1 MKFLKWLGFDP
12 EKHSVRTEILAGLT
26 TFLTMAYIL
35 AVNPNVFDALGG
47 EMSKANGAVFT
58 ATALAAII
66 GTLAMA
72 FIAKKPF
79 ALAPGMG
86 LNTFF
91 VYTVCIAM
99 GHSWQFALTAVF
111 IEGVV
116 FVILTLTN
124 VRRWIVDA
132 LPLSLKY
139 AVGAG
144 IGLIIAFLGFQNA
157 GIVGQGPTLVTLAF
171 KLPDGSFS
179 GTALLGIL
187 GLVVTGALVMK
198 GVRGGLLWGILAT
211 TALGLIPMYN
221 VMGADG
227 AVSRVALTSLNG
239 IVSVPPSIKNIA
251 FQFTWSE
258 LTDAKGVLDMIVV
271 LFTFLFLDIFDTMG
285 TVIGVSEK
293 AGYVDKEGNVD
304 GINECFMA
312 DSIGTIC
319 GAALGT
325 STTTTYVESAAGV
338 ADGGRTGL
346 TAFSTAIFFAIA
358 LLFAPLF
365 LAIPSA
371 ATAPALIVVGMMMM
385 TPVLKIN
392 WKDPVEALPAFIT
405 MVVMPF
411 SFSISDGILIG
422 MISYVALNAFC
433 GNLKDITP
441 TMWVLAILFV
451 LRYIFI

>member
-124 VRRWIVDA
+124 VRKWIVDA

-157 GIVGQGPTLVTLAF
+157 GIVGQGSTLVTLAF

-221 VMGADG
+221 VVGTDG

-239 IVSVPPSIKNIA
+239 IVSVPPSIKDIA

-325 STTTTYVESAAGV
+325 STTTTYVESAAG
-338 ADGGRTGL
+338 
-346 TAFSTAIFFAIA
+346 
-358 LLFAPLF
+358 FAPLF

-422 MISYVALNAFC
+422 LISYVLLNALC
-433 GNLKDITP
+433 GNIKSITP
-441 TMWVLAILFV
+441 TMWVLAALFV

>member
-1 MKFLKWLGFDP
+1 MEFLKWLGFDP

-58 ATALAAII
+58 ATALAAIL

-111 IEGVV
+111 IEGIV

-124 VRRWIVDA
+124 VRKWIVDA
-132 LPLSLKY
+132 LPLLLKY

-157 GIVGQGPTLVTLAF
+157 GIVGQDSTLVSLAF

-187 GLVVTGALVMK
+187 GVIVTGAMVMK
-198 GVRGGLLWGILAT
+198 GVRGGILWGILAT
-211 TALGLIPMYN
+211 TALGFIPIYN
-221 VMGADG
+221 VMGEDG
-227 AVSRVALTSLNG
+227 TVSRVALTSLSG
-239 IVSVPPSIKNIA
+239 IVSVPPSIENIA

-258 LTDAKGVLDMIVV
+258 LTSAKGILDMIVV
-271 LFTFLFLDIFDTMG
+271 LFTFIFLDIFDTMG

-338 ADGGRTGL
+338 
-346 TAFSTAIFFAIA
+346 FAIA

-371 ATAPALIVVGMMMM
+371 ATAPALIVVGMIMM

-392 WKDPVEALPAFIT
+392 WENPVEALPAFIT

>member
-1 MKFLKWLGFDP
+1 
-12 EKHSVRTEILAGLT
+12 
-26 TFLTMAYIL
+26 
-35 AVNPNVFDALGG
+35 
-47 EMSKANGAVFT
+47 
-58 ATALAAII
+58 
-66 GTLAMA
+66 
-72 FIAKKPF
+72 
-79 ALAPGMG
+79 
-86 LNTFF
+86 
-91 VYTVCIAM
+91 M

-124 VRRWIVDA
+124 VRKWIVDA

-187 GLVVTGALVMK
+187 GLVITGALVMK
-198 GVRGGLLWGILAT
+198 GVRGSILWGILAT

-221 VMGADG
+221 VVGADG

-239 IVSVPPSIKNIA
+239 IVSVPPSIENIA

-258 LTDAKGVLDMIVV
+258 LASAKGILDMIVV

-358 LLFAPLF
+358 LLFAPIF

-422 MISYVALNAFC
+422 LISYVLLNALC
-433 GNLKDITP
+433 GNIKSITP
-441 TMWVLAILFV
+441 TMWVLAALFV

>member
-1 MKFLKWLGFDP
+1 MIFLKWLGFDP
-12 EKHSVRTEILAGLT
+12 DKHSVRTEILAGLT

-58 ATALAAII
+58 ATALAAIL

-86 LNTFF
+86 VNTFF

-111 IEGVV
+111 LEGIV

-124 VRRWIVDA
+124 VRKWIVDA

-144 IGLIIAFLGFQNA
+144 IGLFIAFLGFQNA
-157 GIVGQGPTLVTLAF
+157 GIVGHGPSFVALGF
-171 KLPDGSFS
+171 KLPDDSFN

-187 GLVVTGALVMK
+187 GLIITGALVMK
-198 GVRGGLLWGILAT
+198 GVRGGILWGILAT
-211 TALGLIPMYN
+211 TALGFIPIYN
-221 VMGADG
+221 VVGDDG
-227 AVSRVALTSLNG
+227 TVSRVALTTLSD
-239 IVSVPPSIKNIA
+239 IVSIPPSIKDIA

-258 LTDAKGVLDMIVV
+258 LTSTKGILDILVV
-271 LFTFLFLDIFDTMG
+271 LFTFLFLDIFNTMG
-285 TVIGVSEK
+285 TIIGVSEK
-293 AGYVDKEGNVD
+293 AGYIDKEGNID

-312 DSIGTIC
+312 DSIGTVC

-325 STTTTYVESAAGV
+325 STTTTFVESAAGV

-346 TAFSTAIFFAIA
+346 TAFSTAAFFAIA

-365 LAIPSA
+365 LAIPAA

-385 TPVLKIN
+385 SPIAKIN
-392 WKDPVEALPAFIT
+392 WEDPVEALPAFIT
-405 MVVMPF
+405 MAVMPF
-411 SFSISDGILIG
+411 CFSISDGILIG
-422 MISYVALNAFC
+422 LISYVLLNACC
-433 GNLKDITP
+433 GRFKNITP
-441 TMWVLAILFV
+441 TMWVLAVLFI

>member
-1 MKFLKWLGFDP
+1 MTFLKWLGFDP

-58 ATALAAII
+58 ATALASIL

-72 FIAKKPF
+72 FIAKKPY

-86 LNTFF
+86 VNTFF

-111 IEGVV
+111 LEGIV

-124 VRRWIVDA
+124 VRKWIVDA
-132 LPLSLKY
+132 IPLSLKY

-144 IGLIIAFLGFQNA
+144 IGLFIAFLGFQNA
-157 GIVGQGPTLVTLAF
+157 GIVGHGPSFVSLGI
-171 KLPDGSFS
+171 KLPDGSFN

-187 GLVVTGALVMK
+187 GLIVTGGFVMK
-198 GVRGGLLWGILAT
+198 GTRGGILWGILAT
-211 TALGLIPMYN
+211 TALGLIPIYN
-221 VMGADG
+221 VVGDDG
-227 AVSRVALTSLNG
+227 TVSRVALTSLNG
-239 IVSVPPSIKNIA
+239 VVSVPPSIKDIA

-258 LTDAKGVLDMIVV
+258 LTSTKGIIDIIVV
-271 LFTFLFLDIFDTMG
+271 LLTFLFLDIFNTMG
-285 TVIGVSEK
+285 TIIGVSEK

-304 GINECFMA
+304 GINECFLA

-325 STTTTYVESAAGV
+325 STTTTFVESAAGV

-365 LAIPSA
+365 LAIPAA

-385 TPVLKIN
+385 TPVVKIN
-392 WKDPVEALPAFIT
+392 WEDPIEALPAFIT

-411 SFSISDGILIG
+411 CFSISDGILIG
-422 MISYVALNAFC
+422 LISYVLLNAFF
-433 GNLKDITP
+433 GNFKNITP
-441 TMWVLAILFV
+441 TMWVLSVLFI

>member
-86 LNTFF
+86 VNTFF

-111 IEGVV
+111 LEGIV
-116 FVILTLTN
+116 FIILTLTN
-124 VRRWIVDA
+124 VRKWIVDA

-144 IGLIIAFLGFQNA
+144 IGLFIAFLGFQNA
-157 GIVGQGPTLVTLAF
+157 GIVGHGPSFVALGF
-171 KLPDGSFS
+171 KLPDDSFN

-187 GLVVTGALVMK
+187 GLIITGALVMK
-198 GVRGGLLWGILAT
+198 GVRGGILWGILAT
-211 TALGLIPMYN
+211 TALGLIPIYN
-221 VMGADG
+221 VVGDDG
-227 AVSRVALTSLNG
+227 TVSRVALTTLSD
-239 IVSVPPSIKNIA
+239 IVSLPPSIKDIA

-258 LTDAKGVLDMIVV
+258 LTSTKGILDTLVV
-271 LFTFLFLDIFDTMG
+271 LFTFLFLDIFNTMG
-285 TVIGVSEK
+285 TIIGVSEK
-293 AGYVDKEGNVD
+293 AGYIDKEGNID

-312 DSIGTIC
+312 DSIGTLC

-325 STTTTYVESAAGV
+325 STTTTFVESAAGV

-346 TAFSTAIFFAIA
+346 TAFSTAAFFAIA

-365 LAIPSA
+365 LAIPAA

-385 TPVLKIN
+385 SPIAKIN
-392 WKDPVEALPAFIT
+392 WEDPVEALPAFIT
-405 MVVMPF
+405 MAVMPF
-411 SFSISDGILIG
+411 CFSISDGILIG
-422 MISYVALNAFC
+422 LISYVLLNACC
-433 GNLKDITP
+433 GRFKNITP
-441 TMWVLAILFV
+441 TMWVLAVLFI

>member
-35 AVNPNVFDALGG
+35 AVNPNVFDTLGG

-111 IEGVV
+111 IEGIV

-124 VRRWIVDA
+124 VRKWIVDA

-198 GVRGGLLWGILAT
+198 GVRGSILWGILAT

-221 VMGADG
+221 VVGADG
-227 AVSRVALTSLNG
+227 AVSRVALTSLDG
-239 IVSVPPSIKNIA
+239 IISVPPSIENIA

-258 LTDAKGVLDMIVV
+258 LTSAKGILDMIVV

-338 ADGGRTGL
+338 SDGGRTGL

-385 TPVLKIN
+385 TPVLKID

-422 MISYVALNAFC
+422 LISYVLLNAFC
-433 GNLKDITP
+433 GNFKSITP
-441 TMWVLAILFV
+441 TMWVLAALFV

>member
-86 LNTFF
+86 VNTFF

-111 IEGVV
+111 LEGIV
-116 FVILTLTN
+116 FIILTLTN
-124 VRRWIVDA
+124 VRKWIVDA

-144 IGLIIAFLGFQNA
+144 IGLFIAFLGFQNA
-157 GIVGQGPTLVTLAF
+157 GIVGHGPSFVALGF
-171 KLPDGSFS
+171 KLPDDSFN

-187 GLVVTGALVMK
+187 GLIITGALVMK
-198 GVRGGLLWGILAT
+198 GVRGGILWGILAT
-211 TALGLIPMYN
+211 TALGLIPIYN
-221 VMGADG
+221 VVGDDG
-227 AVSRVALTSLNG
+227 TVSRVALTTLSD
-239 IVSVPPSIKNIA
+239 IVSIPPSIKDIA

-258 LTDAKGVLDMIVV
+258 LTSTKGILDILVV
-271 LFTFLFLDIFDTMG
+271 LFTFLFLDIFNTMG
-285 TVIGVSEK
+285 TIIGVSEK
-293 AGYVDKEGNVD
+293 AGYIDKEGNVD

-312 DSIGTIC
+312 DSIGTLC

-325 STTTTYVESAAGV
+325 STTTTFVESAAGV
-338 ADGGRTGL
+338 ADGG
-346 TAFSTAIFFAIA
+346 
-358 LLFAPLF
+358 F
-365 LAIPSA
+365 LAIPAA

-385 TPVLKIN
+385 SPIAKIN
-392 WKDPVEALPAFIT
+392 WEDPVEALPAFIT
-405 MVVMPF
+405 MAVMPF
-411 SFSISDGILIG
+411 CFSISDGILIG
-422 MISYVALNAFC
+422 LISYVLLNACC
-433 GNLKDITP
+433 GRFKNITP
-441 TMWVLAILFV
+441 TMWVLAVLFI

>member
-1 MKFLKWLGFDP
+1 
-12 EKHSVRTEILAGLT
+12 
-26 TFLTMAYIL
+26 
-35 AVNPNVFDALGG
+35 
-47 EMSKANGAVFT
+47 
-58 ATALAAII
+58 
-66 GTLAMA
+66 
-72 FIAKKPF
+72 
-79 ALAPGMG
+79 
-86 LNTFF
+86 
-91 VYTVCIAM
+91 M

-111 IEGVV
+111 LEGVV

-124 VRRWIVDA
+124 VRKWIVDA

-157 GIVGQGPTLVTLAF
+157 GIVGQVTLAF

-198 GVRGGLLWGILAT
+198 GVRGSILWGILAT
-211 TALGLIPMYN
+211 TALGLIPIYN

-227 AVSRVALTSLNG
+227 TVSRVALTSLNG
-239 IVSVPPSIKNIA
+239 IVSVPPSIKDIA

-358 LLFAPLF
+358 FLFAPLF

-392 WKDPVEALPAFIT
+392 WKGPVEALPAFIT

-422 MISYVALNAFC
+422 LISHVLLNAFC
-433 GNLKDITP
+433 GNFKNITP

>member
-124 VRRWIVDA
+124 VRKWIVDA

-187 GLVVTGALVMK
+187 GLVITGALVMK
-198 GVRGGLLWGILAT
+198 GVRGSILWGILAT

-221 VMGADG
+221 VVGADG

-239 IVSVPPSIKNIA
+239 IVSVPPSIENIA

-258 LTDAKGVLDMIVV
+258 LASAKGILDMIVV

-338 ADGGRTGL
+338 SHRFFHRHLLRHRAPFRADLPGHPVGRHSPCAHRGGHDDDDACVEDQLERPRRGASGLHHDGGD
-346 TAFSTAIFFAIA
+346 A
-358 LLFAPLF
+358 LQLQHQRRHPHRSDKLCAPQRPVRQHQEHHPHHVG
-365 LAIPSA
+365 AGG
-371 ATAPALIVVGMMMM
+371 ALCAEIYLHMIVASG
-385 TPVLKIN
+385 
-392 WKDPVEALPAFIT
+392 
-405 MVVMPF
+405 
-411 SFSISDGILIG
+411 
-422 MISYVALNAFC
+422 
-433 GNLKDITP
+433 
-441 TMWVLAILFV
+441 
-451 LRYIFI
+451 

>member
-12 EKHSVRTEILAGLT
+12 EKHSVRTESLAGLT

-86 LNTFF
+86 VNTFF

-111 IEGVV
+111 LEGIV
-116 FVILTLTN
+116 FIILTLTN
-124 VRRWIVDA
+124 VRKWIVDA

-144 IGLIIAFLGFQNA
+144 IGLFIAFLGFQNA
-157 GIVGQGPTLVTLAF
+157 GIVGHGPSFVALGF
-171 KLPDGSFS
+171 KLPDDSFN

-187 GLVVTGALVMK
+187 GLIITGALVMK
-198 GVRGGLLWGILAT
+198 GVRGGILWGILAT
-211 TALGLIPMYN
+211 TALGLIPIYN
-221 VMGADG
+221 VVGDDG
-227 AVSRVALTSLNG
+227 TVSRVALTTLSD
-239 IVSVPPSIKNIA
+239 IVSLPPSIKDIA

-258 LTDAKGVLDMIVV
+258 LTSTKGILDTLVV
-271 LFTFLFLDIFDTMG
+271 LFTFLFLDIFNTMG
-285 TVIGVSEK
+285 TIIGVSEK
-293 AGYVDKEGNVD
+293 AGYIDKEGNID

-312 DSIGTIC
+312 DSIGTLC

-325 STTTTYVESAAGV
+325 STTTTFVESAAGV

-346 TAFSTAIFFAIA
+346 TAFSTAAFFAIA

-365 LAIPSA
+365 LAIPAA

-385 TPVLKIN
+385 SPIAKIN
-392 WKDPVEALPAFIT
+392 WEDPVEALPAFIT
-405 MVVMPF
+405 MAVMPF
-411 SFSISDGILIG
+411 CFSISDGILIG
-422 MISYVALNAFC
+422 LISYVLLNACC
-433 GNLKDITP
+433 GRFKNITP
-441 TMWVLAILFV
+441 TMWVLAVLFI

>member
-1 MKFLKWLGFDP
+1 
-12 EKHSVRTEILAGLT
+12 
-26 TFLTMAYIL
+26 
-35 AVNPNVFDALGG
+35 
-47 EMSKANGAVFT
+47 MSKANGAVFT

-111 IEGVV
+111 IEGIV

-124 VRRWIVDA
+124 VRKWIVDA

-187 GLVVTGALVMK
+187 GVIVTGALVMK
-198 GVRGGLLWGILAT
+198 GVRGGILWGILAT

-221 VMGADG
+221 VVGADG

-239 IVSVPPSIKNIA
+239 IISVPPSIKDIA

-258 LTDAKGVLDMIVV
+258 LTDAKGILDMIVV

-312 DSIGTIC
+312 DSIGTIS

-358 LLFAPLF
+358 LLFAPIF
-365 LAIPSA
+365 LAIPC
-371 ATAPALIVVGMMMM
+371 APQRLLWQLQEHHPHHVGAGD
-385 TPVLKIN
+385 TLC
-392 WKDPVEALPAFIT
+392 VEIYLHLSRP
-405 MVVMPF
+405 
-411 SFSISDGILIG
+411 
-422 MISYVALNAFC
+422 C
-433 GNLKDITP
+433 ER
-441 TMWVLAILFV
+441 LAIAHITTTIARTHTAAGPPQS
-451 LRYIFI
+451 LRGSRRRGRVPCTARGARAAIRLEK

>member
-1 MKFLKWLGFDP
+1 M
-12 EKHSVRTEILAGLT
+12 
-26 TFLTMAYIL
+26 
-35 AVNPNVFDALGG
+35 
-47 EMSKANGAVFT
+47 
-58 ATALAAII
+58 
-66 GTLAMA
+66 
-72 FIAKKPF
+72 
-79 ALAPGMG
+79 
-86 LNTFF
+86 
-91 VYTVCIAM
+91 
-99 GHSWQFALTAVF
+99 
-111 IEGVV
+111 
-116 FVILTLTN
+116 
-124 VRRWIVDA
+124 
-132 LPLSLKY
+132 
-139 AVGAG
+139 GAG
-144 IGLIIAFLGFQNA
+144 IGLFIAFLGFQNA

-171 KLPDGSFS
+171 KLPDGSFN

-187 GLVVTGALVMK
+187 GVIVTGAMVMK

-211 TALGLIPMYN
+211 TALGLIPIYN

-227 AVSRVALTSLNG
+227 TVSRVALTSLDG
-239 IVSVPPSIKNIA
+239 IVSVPPSIKDIA
-251 FQFTWSE
+251 FQFTWGE
-258 LTDAKGVLDMIVV
+258 LTSAKGIIDITVV
-271 LFTFLFLDIFDTMG
+271 LFTFLFLDIFNTMG

-293 AGYVDKEGNVD
+293 AGYVDKKGNVD

-346 TAFSTAIFFAIA
+346 TAFSTALFFVIA

-365 LAIPSA
+365 LAIPAA

-392 WKDPVEALPAFIT
+392 WENPIEALPAFIT

-411 SFSISDGILIG
+411 CFSISDGILIG
-422 MISYVALNAFC
+422 MISYVVLNAFC
-433 GNLKDITP
+433 GKFKDITP

>member
-1 MKFLKWLGFDP
+1 MFLKWLGFDP
-12 EKHSVRTEILAGLT
+12 DKHSVRTEILAGLT

-58 ATALAAII
+58 ATALAAIL

-86 LNTFF
+86 VNTFF

-111 IEGVV
+111 LEGIV
-116 FVILTLTN
+116 FIILTLTN
-124 VRRWIVDA
+124 VRKWIVDA

-144 IGLIIAFLGFQNA
+144 IGLFIAFLGFQNA
-157 GIVGQGPTLVTLAF
+157 GIVGHGPSFVALGF
-171 KLPDGSFS
+171 KLPDDSFN

-187 GLVVTGALVMK
+187 GLIITGALVMK
-198 GVRGGLLWGILAT
+198 GVHGGILWGILAT
-211 TALGLIPMYN
+211 TALGLIPIYN
-221 VMGADG
+221 VVGDDG
-227 AVSRVALTSLNG
+227 TVSRVALTTLSD
-239 IVSVPPSIKNIA
+239 IVSIPPSIKDIA

-258 LTDAKGVLDMIVV
+258 LTSTKGILDILVV
-271 LFTFLFLDIFDTMG
+271 LFTFLFLDIFNTMG
-285 TVIGVSEK
+285 TIIGVSEK
-293 AGYVDKEGNVD
+293 AGYIDKEGNID

-312 DSIGTIC
+312 DSIGTLC

-325 STTTTYVESAAGV
+325 STTTTFVESAAGV

-346 TAFSTAIFFAIA
+346 TAFSTAAFFAIA

-365 LAIPSA
+365 LAIPAA

-385 TPVLKIN
+385 SPIAKIN
-392 WKDPVEALPAFIT
+392 WEDPVEALPAFIT
-405 MVVMPF
+405 MAVMPF
-411 SFSISDGILIG
+411 CFSISDGILIG
-422 MISYVALNAFC
+422 LISYVLLNACC
-433 GNLKDITP
+433 GRFKNITP
-441 TMWVLAILFV
+441 TMWVLAVLFI

>member
-86 LNTFF
+86 VNTFF

-111 IEGVV
+111 LEGIV
-116 FVILTLTN
+116 FIILTLTN
-124 VRRWIVDA
+124 VRKWIVDA

-144 IGLIIAFLGFQNA
+144 IGLFIAFLGFQNA
-157 GIVGQGPTLVTLAF
+157 GIVGHGPSFVALGF
-171 KLPDGSFS
+171 KLPDDSFN

-187 GLVVTGALVMK
+187 GLIITGALVMK
-198 GVRGGLLWGILAT
+198 GVRGGILWGILAT
-211 TALGLIPMYN
+211 TALGLIPIYN
-221 VMGADG
+221 VVGDDG
-227 AVSRVALTSLNG
+227 TVSRVALTTLSD
-239 IVSVPPSIKNIA
+239 IVSIPPSIKDIA

-258 LTDAKGVLDMIVV
+258 LTSTKGILDILVV
-271 LFTFLFLDIFDTMG
+271 LFTFLFLDIFNTMG
-285 TVIGVSEK
+285 TIIGVSEK
-293 AGYVDKEGNVD
+293 ARYIDKEGNVD

-312 DSIGTIC
+312 DSIGTLC

-325 STTTTYVESAAGV
+325 STTTTFVESAAGV

-346 TAFSTAIFFAIA
+346 TAFSTAAFFAIA

-365 LAIPSA
+365 LAIPAA

-385 TPVLKIN
+385 SPIAKIN
-392 WKDPVEALPAFIT
+392 WEDPVEALPAFIT
-405 MVVMPF
+405 MAVMPF
-411 SFSISDGILIG
+411 CFSISDGILIG
-422 MISYVALNAFC
+422 LISYVLLNACC
-433 GNLKDITP
+433 GRFKNITP
-441 TMWVLAILFV
+441 TMWVLAVLFI

>member
-1 MKFLKWLGFDP
+1 
-12 EKHSVRTEILAGLT
+12 
-26 TFLTMAYIL
+26 
-35 AVNPNVFDALGG
+35 
-47 EMSKANGAVFT
+47 
-58 ATALAAII
+58 
-66 GTLAMA
+66 
-72 FIAKKPF
+72 
-79 ALAPGMG
+79 
-86 LNTFF
+86 
-91 VYTVCIAM
+91 
-99 GHSWQFALTAVF
+99 
-111 IEGVV
+111 
-116 FVILTLTN
+116 
-124 VRRWIVDA
+124 
-132 LPLSLKY
+132 
-139 AVGAG
+139 
-144 IGLIIAFLGFQNA
+144 
-157 GIVGQGPTLVTLAF
+157 
-171 KLPDGSFS
+171 
-179 GTALLGIL
+179 
-187 GLVVTGALVMK
+187 
-198 GVRGGLLWGILAT
+198 
-211 TALGLIPMYN
+211 MYN
-221 VMGADG
+221 VVGADG

-239 IVSVPPSIKNIA
+239 IISVPPSIKDIA

-258 LTDAKGVLDMIVV
+258 LTGAKGILDMIVV

-392 WKDPVEALPAFIT
+392 WKDPIEALPAFIT

-422 MISYVALNAFC
+422 LISYVLLNALC
-433 GNLKDITP
+433 GNFKNITP

-451 LRYIFI
+451 FRYIFI